1 MMQELRKFRSPRE
14 SLENGDSSGRFRRL
28 LTMRP
33 LHMSESFG
41 FSATVRPFSPPRVTG
56 ENSDPLPPNSPDIKS
71 EIQRK

>member
-14 SLENGDSSGRFRRL
+14 SLEAGDSSGRFHRL

-41 FSATVRPFSPPRVTG
+41 FSATVRPFSLPRVTG

-71 EIQRK
+71 AIQSK